1 MTRETKVRVLTAVV
15 LTIALGAGLARK
27 ARRAQTEAAD
37 PQDAVYAMLQA
48 ARAGNVKAYLSSHT
62 GQMEATLRRMLSETT
77 EADFAARLRES
88 NADIKGVAVSDT
100 QVNGRTASAKVE
112 YVYQDRNEQQT
123 VYLEKASAGWKIARA
138 DNEDRIKTLIP
149 YGTPVK

>member
-48 ARAGNVKAYLSSHT
+48 ARAGNVKAYLCSHT
-62 GQMEATLRRMLSETT
+62 GKMEATLRRMLSETT

-123 VYLEKASAGWKIARA
+123 VYLEKAPAGWKIARA

-149 YGTPVK
+149 YGTPIK